1 MSKQLDKEKHMNKT
15 ITDLG
20 EKVISL
26 ETKLKSAH
34 RKLAWKE
41 ISLVLQYSKEIEPQN

>member
-1 MSKQLDKEKHMNKT
+1 MNKT

-26 ETKLKSAH
+26 EAKLKSAQKELA
-34 RKLAWKE
+34 RKD
-41 ISLVLQYSKEIEPQN
+41 ISLLLQYSKEIEPQN